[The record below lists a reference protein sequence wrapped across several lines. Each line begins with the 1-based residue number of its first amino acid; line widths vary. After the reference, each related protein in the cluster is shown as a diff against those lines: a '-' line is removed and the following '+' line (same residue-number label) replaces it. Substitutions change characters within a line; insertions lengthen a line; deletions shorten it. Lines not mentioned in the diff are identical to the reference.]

1 MDLLKTPMCQAW
13 LILLSDMVYLLV
25 EMISNLDRQRW
36 NLCLLTFWSVLVWRY
51 AVLHFPWH
59 FLCYFYSFIYST
71 LVYYF
76 FQFATCLH
84 ALPGCTINLLCT
96 IVYCLHFLRLV
107 KDLLGDFS
115 VIGIL
120 IYLNMNFA
128 YLSSQP
134 VSIVSYNHLG
144 NNDGKNLSAPKQF
157 RSKEVNVHSISC
169 LVVWAQNELNGFR
182 CDIPWSWR
190 VPRRWSFLQS
200 TLTEMLLS
208 YIFVPSMVKYGIL
221 SNNRRC

>member
-13 LILLSDMVYLLV
+13 LILPSDMVYLLV

-96 IVYCLHFLRLV
+96 IVYCLHWWRTYWYF
-107 KDLLGDFS
+107 DIFQ
-115 VIGIL
+115 
-120 IYLNMNFA
+120 Y
-128 YLSSQP
+128 
-134 VSIVSYNHLG
+134 
-144 NNDGKNLSAPKQF
+144 
-157 RSKEVNVHSISC
+157 
-169 LVVWAQNELNGFR
+169 ELCIFIITA
-182 CDIPWSWR
+182 C
-190 VPRRWSFLQS
+190 VYCQLQS
-200 TLTEMLLS
+200 SWKQWWEKPFSTKTVQVKGGECSFYFMPCCLSPQWTQPISMRYSLILESSPEMEFS
-208 YIFVPSMVKYGIL
+208 WKYP
-221 SNNRRC
+221 NWNVA